1 LAELKNGDYPH
12 KEKAVREA
20 ESISVLPPTAEVRSI
35 ARIYIENLLM
45 PQKFEGDVFHL
56 AYASLYKMDFLL
68 TWNCNHLANAN
79 KKLHIRIINTNLGL
93 TVPEITTPLEL
104 VEEDNT

>member
-1 LAELKNGDYPH
+1 MILY
-12 KEKAVREA
+12 
-20 ESISVLPPTAEVRSI
+20 VLEGHTAEVRSI

-45 PQKFEGDVFHL
+45 PRKFEGDVFHL